1 VAARTYTTREAA
13 KALGV
18 SPQTLYTWIE
28 RRQIEAPSPIRLG
41 QSTIRIW
48 TAADIE
54 RAKKF
59 KGTLKPGPKR
69 RKSRKKR
76 AAA

>member
-1 VAARTYTTREAA
+1 MAAKTYTTREAA

-18 SPQTLYTWIE
+18 SPQTLYTWIG
-28 RRQIEAPSPIRLG
+28 RRQIDAPTPLSLG
-41 QSTIRIW
+41 RSTMRIW

-54 RAKKF
+54 RARKL

-69 RKSRKKR
+69 SKKKK
-76 AAA
+76 

>member
-1 VAARTYTTREAA
+1 MVAKTYTTREAA

-28 RRQIEAPSPIRLG
+28 RRQIDAPPPLTRG

-54 RAKKF
+54 RAQKF
-59 KGTLKPGPKR
+59 KGTLKPGPQTR
-69 RKSRKKR
+69 SKKKK
-76 AAA
+76 

>member
-1 VAARTYTTREAA
+1 MAAKTYTTREAA

-28 RRQIEAPSPIRLG
+28 RRQIDAPAPLSLG
-41 QSTIRIW
+41 RSTMRIW

-54 RAKKF
+54 RARKL

-69 RKSRKKR
+69 SKKKTR
-76 AAA
+76 S